1 MGYRFSQKTMEPIF
15 FFFLL
20 FYSSKPKNK
29 QIRSFMFWKNLR
41 PANLLAVLS
50 DFYSPPV
57 FSDLPKALHDLMF
70 CDQKTCNGNETL
82 HKKWI
87 GFSSSFFGRI
97 ENTKKNISKLTHLYS
112 PPGFS
117 DLPKALLD
125 LMFCD
130 QKTCNGNETL
140 HKKWIGLKGVKFFC
154 ENAFVKILQPC
165 QRIKC
170 NLVFSFDLSYM

>member
-1 MGYRFSQKTMEPIF
+1 MW
-15 FFFLL
+15 FL
-20 FYSSKPKNK
+20 SSVVIKSTNWKPPFTHPLDF
-29 QIRSFMFWKNLR
+29 QTFLR
-41 PANLLAVLS
+41 PCSTWCFAIRKLATEMRHCTGSELAFQVRFLEELKTQKRHFEINSPLLT
-50 DFYSPPV
+50 P
-57 FSDLPKALHDLMF
+57 
-70 CDQKTCNGNETL
+70 
-82 HKKWI
+82 
-87 GFSSSFFGRI
+87 R
-97 ENTKKNISKLTHLYS
+97 
-112 PPGFS
+112 FS